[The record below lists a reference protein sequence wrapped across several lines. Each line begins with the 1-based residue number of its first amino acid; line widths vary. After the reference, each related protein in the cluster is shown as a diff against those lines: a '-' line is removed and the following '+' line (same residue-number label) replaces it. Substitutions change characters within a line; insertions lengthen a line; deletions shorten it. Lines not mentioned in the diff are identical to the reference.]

1 MNEIRWHLSKEIK
14 PEIEA
19 YKKAP
24 GKKYNEDNKVQTK
37 QIIVNK
43 AREEDL
49 VIY

>member
-1 MNEIRWHLSKEIK
+1 MKSVDTSRKRLSLKLRPI
-14 PEIEA
+14 
-19 YKKAP
+19 KKAP